1 MPLKNTLKI
10 VKRIEK
16 THLNLGLATIFA
28 KVVDLSNL
36 GMFIVAE
43 RARGKGAILDA
54 VMQLRHRKVMEIAR
68 LTPAGLKR
76 IADDLSDSEIT
87 FINPDITA
95 LYTSYLK
102 DAAINAMAHLI
113 SEHKLPESWTD
124 RYQYKIDNCII
135 SFLSGTQPKLLR
147 EVSKLPNWESM
158 YKDRFLRFCV
168 FYPYGTPNY
177 VKGYPNVG
185 KIDLP
190 SDFKPEQVTLPRSL
204 MREKKYYRMKAIIQ
218 RQTSEGRCG
227 QYVDSLLKSHAYLN
241 QREIVI
247 NDDLEVLEL
256 FTVNLMADYWLSER
270 TTLAGSLRFE
280 PDSYVLLSYMVEH
293 GSARRKELRI
303 YFKVSQKT
311 LVKYMRPLMK
321 RNIITG
327 TYGTDVYRVNPE
339 WYERYIL
346 PIINWSKK
354 YGVIA

>member
-1 MPLKNTLKI
+1 MPLKNTIKI
-10 VKRIEK
+10 IKRVEK
-16 THLNLGLATIFA
+16 THLNLGLPIIFA

-36 GMFIVAE
+36 GMFIVAG

-76 IADDLSDSEIT
+76 IADDISDSEIT

-113 SEHKLPESWTD
+113 SEHALPPSWTD
-124 RYQYKIDNCII
+124 RYEYKIENCTI

-147 EVSKLPNWESM
+147 EISKLPNWESM
-158 YKDRFLRFCV
+158 YKDRFLRFCI
-168 FYPYGTPNY
+168 FYPCGTPAY

-185 KIDLP
+185 EIDLP
-190 SDFKPEQVTLPRSL
+190 SDFKPEQVTLPQPL
-204 MREKKYYRMKAIIQ
+204 KRERIYYRMKAIIQ

-227 QYVDSLLKSHAYLN
+227 QYVNSLLKSHAYLN
-241 QREIVI
+241 QRQIVI
-247 NDDLEVLEL
+247 KNDLEVLEL

-270 TTLAGSLRFE
+270 TALAGSLRFE
-280 PDSYVLLSYMVEH
+280 PDSYVLLFYMIEH

-303 YFKVSQKT
+303 HFKVSQKT
-311 LVKYMRPLMK
+311 LVKYMRPLMN
-321 RNIITG
+321 RNIIVG
-327 TYGTDVYRVNPE
+327 TYGADVYRINPE
-339 WYERYIL
+339 WYSRYVL

-354 YGVIA
+354 QGIIV